1 MVLDNKG
8 KIKCCI
14 NIIFCLF
21 TSTRCNF
28 HSFARIQLSVTEL
41 QSSNSSDSYG
51 MQHLLV
57 KTKLIGQ
64 NGKNIT
70 LLKTGATAS
79 SLRRRRAEPGAEG
92 VKLTGIF
99 DAYFCLVLEEIKVA
113 FFYPFNLTFTSIT

>member
-51 MQHLLV
+51 MQHLLA
-57 KTKLIGQ
+57 KTKIIGQ
-64 NGKNIT
+64 NGKNKT
-70 LLKTGATAS
+70 LLKSVAAARR
-79 SLRRRRAEPGAEG
+79 LRRRPAEPSAEG
-92 VKLTGIF
+92 VKKKV
-99 DAYFCLVLEEIKVA
+99 YCLRIG
-113 FFYPFNLTFTSIT
+113 